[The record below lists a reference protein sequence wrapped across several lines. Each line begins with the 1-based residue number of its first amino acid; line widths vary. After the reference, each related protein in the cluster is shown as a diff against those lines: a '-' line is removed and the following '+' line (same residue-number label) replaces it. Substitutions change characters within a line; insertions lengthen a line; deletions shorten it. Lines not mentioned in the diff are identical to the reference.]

1 MSTIDSLYQTILS
14 RRDNPTPGSYT
25 SQLFAKGEN
34 EVLKKMGEEA
44 VEVIIAAKG
53 ETEDRV
59 LYELAD
65 FVYHTLCFPS
75 RTRVDLGRCR
85 TGIGQAIQ
93 IGAELATAATPKGYP
108 SLMTDRFDLQ
118 PSFVPGI
125 QAPDGTISDH
135 ALVSC
140 PGRPFDRPQ
149 P

>member
-34 EVLKKMGEEA
+34 EILKKMGEEA

-65 FVYHTLCFPS
+65 FVYHTLVFLAS
-75 RTRVDLGRCR
+75 RGLTWDDVES
-85 TGIGQAIQ
+85 
-93 IGAELATAATPKGYP
+93 ELAT
-108 SLMTDRFDLQ
+108 RFKN
-118 PSFVPGI
+118 
-125 QAPDGTISDH
+125 
-135 ALVSC
+135 
-140 PGRPFDRPQ
+140 
-149 P
+149 